1 MAVTEAFAV
10 ESLAEGVDD
19 LESDGPNGP
28 SIKPIDTLRRNCLT
42 IAKRRDH
49 LFRKQFIGPRT
60 LLRIDS
66 GEVS

>member
-1 MAVTEAFAV
+1 MAVTEAFTA

-19 LESDGPNGP
+19 LESDRPTGP
-28 SIKPIDTLRRNCLT
+28 SIKPVDTLRRNCLT
-42 IAKRRDH
+42 ITKRRDH

-60 LLRIDS
+60 LPRIDS

>member
-1 MAVTEAFAV
+1 MAAEEAFAAD
-10 ESLAEGVDD
+10 SLAEGVDD
-19 LESDGPNGP
+19 LKGDRPTEP